1 MTPSDRG
8 KKIFTL
14 AEAADICGVT
24 RMTMWRWVKS
34 GSVSSSKTTGG
45 HYRIARSDLIL
56 FMKNNRMA
64 HRIDETVGPFRILIV
79 DDEPLVQEYFTHLLS
94 LQGYEVQV
102 CSDGFEAGIL
112 VMRFRPHLI
121 LLDLYMPEV
130 DGFQACRLVKSDFD
144 MCKIKILAISG
155 KATEENVR
163 RILGH
168 GADAFLEK
176 PMHKD
181 QLLETVSRLL
191 GMDKA
196 LTIPCAW

>member
-1 MTPSDRG
+1 MTLSDRCEE
-8 KKIFTL
+8 IFTL
-14 AEAADICGVT
+14 AEAAKICGVT
-24 RMTMWRWVKS
+24 RVTMWHWVKS
-34 GSVSSSKTTGG
+34 GSVSSSKTAGG
-45 HYRIARSDLIL
+45 HRIARSELIS
-56 FMKNNRMA
+56 FMKENQMA
-64 HRIDETVGPFRILIV
+64 HRIDQTGGPFRILIV
-79 DDEPLVQEYFTHLLS
+79 DDEPQVQKYFADLLS

-144 MCKIKILAISG
+144 MCKTKILAISG
-155 KATEENVR
+155 QATEENVS
-163 RILGH
+163 RILGY

-191 GMDKA
+191 GKEQTA
-196 LTIPCAW
+196 IPYEW